1 MASYPPAGFYFAVR
15 FSGAGHGQDTSFLE
29 VSGIGSE
36 IETTPYAEGGENRF
50 AYALPKPVKHSPLT
64 LKRGIAALDSPLVEW
79 CRNTLEGGLAKRIV
93 LRDLSVVLLDVAA
106 APLRSWSFRA
116 AWPQS
121 WNIDP
126 FQADKNSVA
135 IEKIVLAYTAIVRT
149 A

>member
-15 FSGAGHGQDTSFLE
+15 FSDREVGQDTSFLE

-36 IETTPYAEGGENRF
+36 VETMSYAEGGENRF
-50 AYALPKPVKHSPLT
+50 AYTLPKAIKHSPLT
-64 LKRGIAALDSPLVEW
+64 LKRGIADFSSPLVKW
-79 CRNTLEGGLAKRIV
+79 CRDTLEGGLSSQIE
-93 LRDLSVVLLDVAA
+93 LRELSVVLLDEKSD
-106 APLRSWSFRA
+106 PLRRWDFSGV
-116 AWPQS
+116 WPQS

-135 IEKIVLAYTAIVRT
+135 IEKIVLAYTSIKRA